1 MKIIKY
7 FFVGGIAAIVDI
19 GLFYLGA
26 GVARWNYMIVGTV
39 SFTLATLVNYFI
51 SVRVVFQ
58 SGTRFSRRNEL
69 LLVFLV
75 SCAGLAINQAILY
88 VCVSRAAIGL
98 MPAKLRYWD
107 LYREKRDEMLK
118 DPEASFRRLFGEEFA
133 RAYEEQLRQ
142 LKAED
147 GSAGRASPRA
157 PRPPDT

>member
-98 MPAKLRYWD
+98 MPAKLLATAGVFLWNY
-107 LYREKRDEMLK
+107 
-118 DPEASFRRLFGEEFA
+118 
-133 RAYEEQLRQ
+133 QLRSRFVF
-142 LKAED
+142 A
-147 GSAGRASPRA
+147 A
-157 PRPPDT
+157 PRDAAT